1 MVTTFI
7 GLHNKVFLM
16 EIYVLLH
23 LRYSWQSRTL
33 H

>member
-1 MVTTFI
+1 MVTITTFI

-23 LRYSWQSRTL
+23 LRL
-33 H
+33 